1 MFHKEKGW
9 VRIFRSVSHNLRME
23 SDNMPKRCL
32 AFRVVGSLV
41 LLFPLFFTPGFSQVV
56 RFETNAVSKSN
67 STRSPLTETELAAIR
82 SGTVLVHLPPVN
94 IGNEVA
100 GFGAVRVDV
109 GTDYFLDRFRDIE
122 TFKQSSLTQK
132 IGTFSDPPAIADL
145 KELTLDAEDLED
157 LRKGRIGN
165 CGVKLDGDSIR
176 RFRTE
181 IDWKK
186 PDSGQQANRL
196 MREILLDSVTRY
208 LAEGNSGL
216 GVYRDKSYPLSLGVE
231 FESLLSQQD
240 RFLPFAPELSAWLKA
255 FPKLKPQNGEG
266 FLYWSKERISRKTVI
281 SVTQVLLVKKRID
294 GRSGA
299 IIATKQLYASHYFEG
314 SLGLLVFVE
323 ADPFEPVRT
332 GYLVYLN
339 RSRSDVLRGRMVGL
353 KRTLIGGEL
362 REGIRKNML
371 ETKRKLEAG
380 YRARQAEI
388 PGRPV

>member
-1 MFHKEKGW
+1 
-9 VRIFRSVSHNLRME
+9 
-23 SDNMPKRCL
+23 MPIRCL

-41 LLFPLFFTPGFSQVV
+41 LFFLLFFSPGFSQVV
-56 RFETNAVSKSN
+56 RFETKAVSGSGA
-67 STRSPLTETELAAIR
+67 TRSPLTETELAAIR
-82 SGTVLVHLPPVN
+82 SGTVLVHLPAVD

-109 GTDYFLDRFRDIE
+109 GTDYFLERFRDIE
-122 TFKQSSLTQK
+122 TFKQSSLTQR

-157 LRKGRIGN
+157 LRKGRVGN

-176 RFRTE
+176 RFRSE
-181 IDWKK
+181 IDWKR

-266 FLYWSKERISRKTVI
+266 FLYWSKERIGRKTVI
-281 SVTQVLLVKKRID
+281 SVTQVLMVKKRID

-323 ADPFEPVRT
+323 ADPVEPVRT

-353 KRTLIGGEL
+353 KRSLIGGEL
-362 REGIRKNML
+362 REGIRKNLL

-380 YRARQAEI
+380 FRARQAEI